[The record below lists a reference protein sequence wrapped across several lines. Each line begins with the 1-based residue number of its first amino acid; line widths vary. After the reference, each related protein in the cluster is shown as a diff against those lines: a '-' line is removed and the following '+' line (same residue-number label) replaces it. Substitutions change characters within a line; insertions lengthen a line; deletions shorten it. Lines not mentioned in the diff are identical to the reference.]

1 MCQDQNSKVQALL
14 VPNAVAKFSRSD
26 LDKIQ
31 EIGRKNGLPGIAYIQ
46 YQPEGAKSPIF
57 KFFGDEAQIELKKA
71 EIKAHFGAKDG
82 DLLLFVSNSDKE
94 IVFKAQNQMRQHIAG
109 HLDKTENFIDKTAL
123 KFVWIYDFPFFEIED
138 GKIDFAHN
146 PFGVWYSPT
155 GKTKMEV
162 LQEAR
167 NTNNLSSLRAVQY
180 DLTLN
185 GYEILSGGVRN
196 SNGETLAEAFK
207 TVGYSDEQVKAK
219 FGHMMEAYTYGA
231 PPHAGFAFGLDRLFM
246 ILIGEN
252 NIREIIAFPKNGQA
266 MDLMT
271 NSPSTIEPKALR
283 ELSIK
288 LDL

>member
-1 MCQDQNSKVQALL
+1 
-14 VPNAVAKFSRSD
+14 
-26 LDKIQ
+26 
-31 EIGRKNGLPGIAYIQ
+31 
-46 YQPEGAKSPIF
+46 
-57 KFFGDEAQIELKKA
+57 
-71 EIKAHFGAKDG
+71 
-82 DLLLFVSNSDKE
+82 
-94 IVFKAQNQMRQHIAG
+94 
-109 HLDKTENFIDKTAL
+109 
-123 KFVWIYDFPFFEIED
+123 
-138 GKIDFAHN
+138 
-146 PFGVWYSPT
+146 
-155 GKTKMEV
+155 
-162 LQEAR
+162 
-167 NTNNLSSLRAVQY
+167 VQY